1 MAKKRKGSRPS
12 STSGSRKKKA
22 SKPVRRRLTKKPLT
36 GLESAREVNF
46 KPLKLHIRAHIER
59 LSKVKD
65 PSPAVANALRALQQV
80 SSDLTNECQPSMII
94 PTS

>member
-12 STSGSRKKKA
+12 SASGSRKKKA
-22 SKPVRRRLTKKPLT
+22 SKPVRRRLTKPLT

-65 PSPAVANALRALQQV
+65 HSPAVANALRALQQV